1 MKLLT
6 NKKYICYTTYAIG
19 MQRFGDAEELCVLSA
34 LFFAH
39 FLIGRCMGVKDIR
52 FLLESNPVIPAVRQD
67 KFHVAIESPCD
78 VIFCLGESIL
88 TVKEH
93 IKLAHSKGKRMLVH
107 IDLADGIGKDAAGV
121 KFLAYIGCDGIISTK
136 PQMIKFAKKEGLF
149 TVQRFFTLDTQGL
162 ESISELLSSSTP
174 SMIEIM
180 PGVITKTISRFA
192 HGTIPVIA
200 GGLIETK
207 EEITAALRNGAV
219 AVSTGKES
227 LWYI

>member
-1 MKLLT
+1 
-6 NKKYICYTTYAIG
+6 

-52 FLLESNPVIPAVRQD
+52 SLLELNPVIPAVRTE
-67 KFHVAIESPCD
+67 KFRAAIESPCD

-93 IKLAHSKGKRMLVH
+93 IKLAHARGKRILVH

-121 KFLAYIGCDGIISTK
+121 KFLASVGCDGIISTK
-136 PQMIKFAKKEGLF
+136 AQIIRFAKKEGLF
-149 TVQRFFTLDTQGL
+149 TVQRFFTLDSQGL
-162 ESISELLSSSTP
+162 ESTEEMLSASCPDT
-174 SMIEIM
+174 IEIM
-180 PGVITKTISRFA
+180 PGVITKTVSRFA
-192 HGTIPVIA
+192 KLGVPVIA

-207 EEITAALRNGAV
+207 EEITAVLGAGAV
-219 AVSTGKES
+219 AVSTGKEN

>member
-1 MKLLT
+1 M
-6 NKKYICYTTYAIG
+6 
-19 MQRFGDAEELCVLSA
+19 
-34 LFFAH
+34 
-39 FLIGRCMGVKDIR
+39 KDILS
-52 FLLESNPVIPAVRQD
+52 LLELNPVIAAVRQD
-67 KFHVAIESPCD
+67 RFLAAMESPCD
-78 VIFCLGESIL
+78 VIFGLGESIM
-88 TVKEH
+88 TVEKS
-93 IKLAHSKGKRMLVH
+93 IKLAHSGGKKLLVH

-121 KFLAYIGCDGIISTK
+121 RYLSGIGCDGIISTK

-192 HGTIPVIA
+192 HGAIPVIA

-207 EEITAALRNGAV
+207 EEITAALGAGAV
-219 AVSTGKES
+219 AVSTGKEN